1 MTPFLTTSTFSYN
14 IVYFI
19 FNSWVFISWKKSLYN
34 SISVIFDAYFLN
46 SFIWHK
52 LSFHC
57 LKLDI
62 STWRHYYFVILVS
75 KIQIP
80 VGQIGKQFWYMCSKE
95 PTWLFFFFREA
106 SNTSFSMYLFLHL
119 TGLQSKTINA
129 HAAYPT
135 LLVLEI
141 FAGK

>member
-1 MTPFLTTSTFSYN
+1 MTPFLTMSSTFSYN

-34 SISVIFDAYFLN
+34 WISVIFDAYFLN

-52 LSFHC
+52 LSFNC

-80 VGQIGKQFWYMCSKE
+80 VGQIEKQFWYMCSKE
-95 PTWLFFFFREA
+95 PTWLFFFFGKQVIRL
-106 SNTSFSMYLFLHL
+106 SVCIFSCIWQDCNQKPSMHMQLTPPYL
-119 TGLQSKTINA
+119 
-129 HAAYPT
+129 Y
-135 LLVLEI
+135 
-141 FAGK
+141 